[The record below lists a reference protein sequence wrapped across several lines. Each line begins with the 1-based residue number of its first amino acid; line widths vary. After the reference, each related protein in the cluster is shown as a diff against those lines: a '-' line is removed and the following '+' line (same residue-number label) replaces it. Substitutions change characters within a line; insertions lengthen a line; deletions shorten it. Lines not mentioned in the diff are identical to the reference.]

1 MDKLQRGNSGVLTLL
16 LKLLPTLEVSLVL
29 ADLQLQS
36 LRTQNLA
43 IVLKELMKF
52 VSDDYPTH
60 LSQPSNNFS
69 CCIFNKFQ
77 FRCSLRS
84 MTLSIC
90 VCIKDEF
97 TMMFDRSSNNN
108 AL

>member
-43 IVLKELMKF
+43 VVLKELMKF

-60 LSQPSNNFS
+60 LPQPSNNFS
-69 CCIFNKFQ
+69 LHLQ
-77 FRCSLRS
+77 QVS
-84 MTLSIC
+84 
-90 VCIKDEF
+90 V
-97 TMMFDRSSNNN
+97 
-108 AL
+108 